1 MANMPK
7 ALEVV
12 MIGVI
17 RDRQKQLLRHLLRH
31 KAGLSVDELSRNL
44 AVTRTAVRQHLAA
57 LMRDGLVGPGATRPS
72 GGRPQQLYL
81 LTDVGKEAFPRHY
94 SWFAQLLIDA
104 MAREHGTAG
113 LRARLGRIA
122 SAVAAQLRGRLSET
136 KNPRQNVQQL
146 AALMDELGY
155 DAHLAKEV
163 GGAATIEANNCVF
176 HELAMKNPQI
186 CHFDLALLSA
196 TTGRRV
202 ELHECMAQGG
212 HMCRF
217 RFARNA

>member
-1 MANMPK
+1 M
-7 ALEVV
+7 V
-12 MIGVI
+12 GVL
-17 RDRQKQLLRHLLRH
+17 RDRQKQLLRHLLRN

-44 AVTRTAVRQHLAA
+44 AVTRTAVRQHLAV
-57 LMRDGLVGPGATRPS
+57 LMRDGFVGPGATRPS

-81 LTDVGKEAFPRHY
+81 LTDVGKEVFPRHY

-104 MAREHGTAG
+104 MAREHGAAG
-113 LRARLGRIA
+113 LRGRLGSIA
-122 SAVAAQLRGRLSET
+122 SAVATQLRNRFPET
-136 KNPRQNVQQL
+136 KSWRQKVQQL

-163 GGAATIEANNCVF
+163 GRAPTIEANNCVF

-196 TTGRRV
+196 STGRRV

>member
-1 MANMPK
+1 MAASFSSNGQR
-7 ALEVV
+7 A
-12 MIGVI
+12 
-17 RDRQKQLLRHLLRH
+17 
-31 KAGLSVDELSRNL
+31 
-44 AVTRTAVRQHLAA
+44 
-57 LMRDGLVGPGATRPS
+57 
-72 GGRPQQLYL
+72 
-81 LTDVGKEAFPRHY
+81 
-94 SWFAQLLIDA
+94 
-104 MAREHGTAG
+104 
-113 LRARLGRIA
+113 ARLGRIA
-122 SAVAAQLRGRLSET
+122 SAVAVQLRGRLSET
-136 KNPRQNVQQL
+136 KNPRQKVQQL

-212 HMCRF
+212 HVCRF

>member
-1 MANMPK
+1 M
-7 ALEVV
+7 V
-12 MIGVI
+12 GVL
-17 RDRQKQLLRHLLRH
+17 RDRQKQLLRHLLRN

-44 AVTRTAVRQHLAA
+44 AVTRTAVRQHLAV
-57 LMRDGLVGPGATRPS
+57 LMRDGFVGPGATRPS

-104 MAREHGTAG
+104 MVREHGAAG

-122 SAVAAQLRGRLSET
+122 SAVAAQLRDRVSEP
-136 KNPRQNVQQL
+136 KSRRQEVQHL
-146 AALMDELGY
+146 TALMDELGY
-155 DAHLAKEV
+155 DAHLGKEV
-163 GGAATIEANNCVF
+163 GGAPTIEADNCVF

-196 TTGRRV
+196 SSGSRL

-212 HMCRF
+212 RVCRF

>member
-1 MANMPK
+1 MVAV
-7 ALEVV
+7 L
-12 MIGVI
+12 
-17 RDRQKQLLRHLLRH
+17 RDRQKQLLQHLLRSN
-31 KAGLSVDELSRNL
+31 AGLSVDELSRNL
-44 AVTRTAVRQHLAA
+44 AVTRTAVRQHLAVV
-57 LMRDGLVGPGATRPS
+57 MRDGFVGPGATRPS
-72 GGRPQQLYL
+72 GGRPQQLYV

-104 MAREHGTAG
+104 MAREHGAAG
-113 LRARLGRIA
+113 LRARLARIA
-122 SAVAAQLRGRLSET
+122 SAVAAQLRNRVSET
-136 KNPRQNVQQL
+136 KSRRQKVQHL

-155 DAHLAKEV
+155 DAHLATDV
-163 GGAATIEANNCVF
+163 GGAPTIEADNCIF

-196 TTGRRV
+196 STGRRV

>member
-1 MANMPK
+1 M
-7 ALEVV
+7 V
-12 MIGVI
+12 GVI
-17 RDRQKQLLRHLLRH
+17 RDRQKQLLRHLLRN
-31 KAGLSVDELSRNL
+31 KAGLSVDELSQNL

-94 SWFAQLLIDA
+94 SWFAQLLINA

-136 KNPRQNVQQL
+136 KNPRQKVQQL

-155 DAHLAKEV
+155 DAHLAKEVV

>member
-1 MANMPK
+1 
-7 ALEVV
+7 
-12 MIGVI
+12 MIGEF
-17 RDRQKQLLRHLLRH
+17 RNRQQQLLRHLLRN

-81 LTDVGKEAFPRHY
+81 LTDVGKEAFPRRY
-94 SWFAQLLIDA
+94 LWFAQLLIDA
-104 MAREHGTAG
+104 MAREHGAAG
-113 LRARLGRIA
+113 LHARLGRIA
-122 SAVAAQLRGRLSET
+122 SAVATPLRIRFPEAKSR
-136 KNPRQNVQQL
+136 RQKVLQL

-155 DAHLAKEV
+155 DAHSAKDV
-163 GGAATIEANNCVF
+163 GGAPTIEANNCVF

-196 TTGRRV
+196 STGRRV

>member
-1 MANMPK
+1 M
-7 ALEVV
+7 V
-12 MIGVI
+12 GVL
-17 RDRQKQLLRHLLRH
+17 RDRQKQLLRHLLRN

-44 AVTRTAVRQHLAA
+44 AVTRTAVRQHLAV
-57 LMRDGLVGPGATRPS
+57 LMRDGFVGRGATRPS

-104 MAREHGTAG
+104 MAREHGAAG

-122 SAVAAQLRGRLSET
+122 SAVAAQVRNRFSET
-136 KNPRQNVQQL
+136 KSRRQKVQHL

-155 DAHLAKEV
+155 DAHLAKDV
-163 GGAATIEANNCVF
+163 GGAPPIEADNCVF
-176 HELAMKNPQI
+176 HELAMKNPQL

-196 TTGRRV
+196 STGSRV

-212 HMCRF
+212 HVCRF
-217 RFARNA
+217 RFTRVA